1 MLLYLCLWKVGSKYW
16 EKIDSTRRNIF
27 VHGRNKQCP
36 PVKVSAMKL
45 SVKIVSG
52 WALLKAEFALV
63 TWKLRV
69 IIKCFLCTI
78 FLCILAQESNDQLM
92 KIYVWVSNVDC
103 FEFRWKLE
111 QTVVSKKAQ
120 KNVILSRKIQKES
133 HSPLLVFNNTKFSPT
148 FFQKIT

>member
-1 MLLYLCLWKVGSKYW
+1 M
-16 EKIDSTRRNIF
+16 
-27 VHGRNKQCP
+27 HGRNKQCP

-92 KIYVWVSNVDC
+92 KIYV
-103 FEFRWKLE
+103 
-111 QTVVSKKAQ
+111 
-120 KNVILSRKIQKES
+120 
-133 HSPLLVFNNTKFSPT
+133 
-148 FFQKIT
+148 